1 MATVQ
6 KYLKL
11 AETGTTYAKKMTLLR
26 NRIFGEVTRPASLP
40 MKQKIS
46 DKLSELPRDKNP
58 YYVDYYH
65 RLPEAYYFFVFLR
78 KYGLLRDEHADFT
91 DEMKRLRKLRGKTH
105 AYPGFKPNPDRP
117 TKFASLKLK

>member
-11 AETGTTYAKKMTLLR
+11 AKSGTTYSKKMTLLS
-26 NRIFGEVTRPASLP
+26 NRIFGEVTRPASVPLQT
-40 MKQKIS
+40 KVT
-46 DKLSELPRDKNP
+46 DKLSKLPVDKDP
-58 YYVDYYH
+58 DVVDYYH
-65 RLPEAYYFFVFLR
+65 RLPEAHYLFVFLR
-78 KYGLLRDEHADFT
+78 QYGLFRDEHADFT
-91 DEMKRLRKLRGKTH
+91 DEMKRQRKLRGKTH